1 MRPSTI
7 VWTVMMASLL
17 AAGALP
23 AQAVVDPG
31 MSRAQVVAKLGKPN
45 VERAADS
52 LVFLFYRNAVERRV
66 GMSDIVV
73 LVGDKVV
80 DAVFR
85 SGARRYSGSSS
96 SPAPIP
102 ADVARKRKPPA
113 VVKP

>member
-1 MRPSTI
+1 MRTSMTI
-7 VWTVMMASLL
+7 SIAALL
-17 AAGALP
+17 AASALH

-52 LVFLFYRNAVERRV
+52 SVFLFYRNGVERRV
-66 GMSDIVV
+66 GMSDVVV

-85 SGARRYSGSSS
+85 SNGRRYSGASS
-96 SPAPIP
+96 SPSPIP

-113 VVKP
+113 VAKP

>member
-7 VWTVMMASLL
+7 LTMASLL
-17 AAGALP
+17 VAAALP

-45 VERAADS
+45 VERAADGS
-52 LVFLFYRNAVERRV
+52 VFLFYRNGVERRV

-73 LVGDKVV
+73 LVDDKVV

-85 SGARRYSGSSS
+85 STARQYSGSSS
-96 SPAPIP
+96 SPSAIP

-113 VVKP
+113 AAKP